1 MRLSTQSPPVAAP
14 RPGPSTSRSAAP
26 TKRPSPPD
34 SHADQP
40 PSTKRKLDPEENAK
54 PNSYSQDLATPAKVA
69 EEALARKPLPLDPTE
84 RKVSARRQAEP
95 AVQEAEKAKEH
106 DQKQGPNILTDRR
119 ERKALDA
126 SLPLSVP
133 YPAIKPLYELWL
145 GYIAQVLNLPIQGA
159 ATAAR
164 AKRIAPE
171 AEGDFLVEAASTL
184 RSFYTPPPNPP
195 APVPVP
201 DEEFDVPALQARLK
215 KAELLG
221 CLLSAKHARAP
232 EAADRRRRGIIV
244 QETHN
249 TFRIATRGSGV
260 TMLAKKGTLF
270 TVTLPLEPVQ
280 GSTEPRQ
287 LSLDLMG
294 DDLIFGP
301 VDKGVKKESAGTS
314 AGGGGRR

>member
-40 PSTKRKLDPEENAK
+40 PSTKRKVRRLRFVCAGQLSAVSDEGVLLTCFLDPIPSRPPRSTLVQLDPEENAK

-133 YPAIKPLYELWL
+133 YVFPSLLA
-145 GYIAQVLNLPIQGA
+145 
-159 ATAAR
+159 
-164 AKRIAPE
+164 
-171 AEGDFLVEAASTL
+171 
-184 RSFYTPPPNPP
+184 
-195 APVPVP
+195 
-201 DEEFDVPALQARLK
+201 QAR
-215 KAELLG
+215 E
-221 CLLSAKHARAP
+221 P
-232 EAADRRRRGIIV
+232 
-244 QETHN
+244 
-249 TFRIATRGSGV
+249 
-260 TMLAKKGTLF
+260 TMH
-270 TVTLPLEPVQ
+270 
-280 GSTEPRQ
+280 
-287 LSLDLMG
+287 
-294 DDLIFGP
+294 
-301 VDKGVKKESAGTS
+301 
-314 AGGGGRR
+314 